1 MVLYVS
7 NYKAKSKEKMQ
18 VLLLKL
24 ELNNK
29 ILIKSKDNSSDLLS
43 TQHKTTQRSFSRIP
57 RAQRVD
63 IVFNQMKSMNIS
75 S

>member
-29 ILIKSKDNSSDLLS
+29 ILIKVKIIVVIYSALNIKLLS
-43 TQHKTTQRSFSRIP
+43 DHFQEFRELREWI
-57 RAQRVD
+57 
-63 IVFNQMKSMNIS
+63 
-75 S
+75 